1 LDRPRIVVNTRA
13 DLGFSGILLDSG
25 MTAGLLTPYFLSTCI
40 CLAASLHSSLHS
52 RSNDTSSMHNALGF
66 ESNIALLSPLV
77 ILMHKVV
84 ELGDPTMS

>member
-1 LDRPRIVVNTRA
+1 
-13 DLGFSGILLDSG
+13 
-25 MTAGLLTPYFLSTCI
+25 
-40 CLAASLHSSLHS
+40 
-52 RSNDTSSMHNALGF
+52 MHNALEF